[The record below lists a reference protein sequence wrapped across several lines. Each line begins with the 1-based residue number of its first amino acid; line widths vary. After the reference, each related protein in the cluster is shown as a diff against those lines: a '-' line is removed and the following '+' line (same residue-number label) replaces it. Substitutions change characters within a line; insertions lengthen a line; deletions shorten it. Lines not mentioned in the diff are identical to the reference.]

1 MRLRIKR
8 GFSLLELLA
17 VVTILGIIAVII
29 VPRIGVQGYTAK
41 AKVCDQYVSDINAAI
56 ERYYFDTGSFPA
68 QLSDLTPDYYPE
80 AIPPCPATGAAYTID
95 ATAHAVIPHS
105 H

>member
-1 MRLRIKR
+1 VPSRAHR

-17 VVTILGIIAVII
+17 VVTILGIIAVIV
-29 VPRIGVQGYTAK
+29 VPRIGLQGFTAK

-56 ERYYFDTGSFPA
+56 ERYYFDTGAFPT

-80 AIPPCPATGAAYTID
+80 AIPPCPATGLPYTINA
-95 ATAHAVIPHS
+95 ATNAVTPHN

>member
-1 MRLRIKR
+1 MRRRR

-17 VVTILGIIAVII
+17 VVTILGVLAVII
-29 VPRIGVQGYTAK
+29 LPRISISGWNAK
-41 AKVCDQYVSDINAAI
+41 GKVCNQYTSDINAAI
-56 ERYYFDTGSFPA
+56 ERYYFDNGTFPA
-68 QLSDLTPDYYPE
+68 QLTDLQGTYYPE

-95 ATAHAVIPHS
+95 PVSHSVTPHV